1 MRVLYG
7 VSWNNCVSPKEDLLK
22 DNIVKWQNIY
32 AKKGA
37 KMAGNTFEISDDTFE
52 GMVLTSDTP
61 IVVDFWAE
69 WCGPCKMI
77 APILEELAA
86 ENSETFKVGKVNVDD
101 NRQTAMQYGVRSIP
115 TLLVFKDGKVAGQ
128 IVGAMPKEI
137 LKKRILDAL

>member
-1 MRVLYG
+1 MLKHNITKRQFAYQID
-7 VSWNNCVSPKEDLLK
+7 SKE
-22 DNIVKWQNIY
+22 
-32 AKKGA
+32 KGA
-37 KMAGNTFEISDDTFE
+37 TMAANTFEISDDTFE
-52 GMVLTSDTP
+52 GTVLTSDTP

-77 APILEELAA
+77 APILEELAE

-128 IVGAMPKEI
+128 IVGAMPKDA
-137 LKKRILDAL
+137 LKKKILDVL